1 MAEFW
6 QNFHRI
12 LRKNHRKTLIFIKIT
27 DLKKNLKKSVIAK
40 DILSIQNVTFCVNFA
55 TCQNKNRKFVQR
67 ILYLMAKKTSRQEDE
82 MSLV

>member
-27 DLKKNLKKSVIAK
+27 DLNKNLKKN
-40 DILSIQNVTFCVNFA
+40 Q
-55 TCQNKNRKFVQR
+55 
-67 ILYLMAKKTSRQEDE
+67 
-82 MSLV
+82 